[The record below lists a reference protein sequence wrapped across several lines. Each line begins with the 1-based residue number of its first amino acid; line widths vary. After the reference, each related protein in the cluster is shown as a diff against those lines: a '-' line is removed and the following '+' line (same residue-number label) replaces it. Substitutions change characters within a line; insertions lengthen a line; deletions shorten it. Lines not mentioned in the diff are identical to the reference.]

1 MNALDF
7 TVLIVSMLGIAGYGI
22 WRTRDRRN
30 LNTYLK
36 GTGNTPW
43 YAIGLSVMAT
53 QASAITFLSTP
64 GQGYAGGLGFVQIY
78 FGVPLALIII
88 SIFFLPVFRKLNVY
102 TAYEF
107 LGRRFD
113 RKTRLLGAG
122 LFLVQR
128 GLGAG
133 LTIYM
138 PAIVLTSMFGWPLN
152 LTIASTGLLVV
163 IYTAVGG
170 NDAVTVTQKYQLG
183 IIFAGMVT
191 AFCLL
196 VSKMPAG
203 LSFNDSLALAA
214 GFHKLNAVSFSPDI
228 HERYTIWSGI
238 LGGTFLML
246 SYFGTDQ
253 SQVQRYISNAPIRES
268 RLGLMMNALCKIP
281 MQFSILLLGVLVFV
295 FYQFEQPPLLFNE
308 ASRQYLASHSAP
320 GQLASWES
328 DFDAAHAASRTQLE
342 QWLAARHAGDEA
354 AAKTAMAAAVT
365 AQEQGEI
372 IRTKAAGEAQKA
384 GPGTTTND
392 ADYIFITFILDYL
405 PHGVIGLLVA
415 AFFAATLSSK
425 AAELNALGSS
435 TTIDVYRLLKPE
447 ATDAQCLRASRWFT
461 ALWGLLAILV
471 ALYAHLGENL
481 IQAVNKLGSIFYGVM
496 LALFVIA
503 FFLRGITGTAVFWGA
518 VAAQLLVFVSYRYLT
533 ISYLW
538 FPLMGCAACVVFSL
552 VLQAVG
558 RFSGTTG
565 GANE

>member
-7 TVLIVSMLGIAGYGI
+7 TVLIVSMLGIAGYGL
-22 WRTRDRRN
+22 WRTRERRN

-133 LTIYM
+133 LTIYA

-163 IYTAVGG
+163 IYTVVGG
-170 NDAVTVTQKYQLG
+170 SDAVTVTQKYQLA

-196 VSKMPAG
+196 VAKMPTG
-203 LSFNDSLALAA
+203 LSFNDSLALAS
-214 GFHKLNAVSFSPDI
+214 GFHKLNAVSFSTDV

-308 ASRQYLASHSAP
+308 ASRQYLASHSEP
-320 GQLASWES
+320 GQLAAWKN
-328 DFDAAHAASRTQLE
+328 DFDSAHATSRTQLE

-354 AAKTAMAAAVT
+354 AAKVAMAAAVS
-365 AQEQGEI
+365 AHDQGEM
-372 IRTKAAGEAQKA
+372 IRTKATEVLQKA
-384 GPGTTTND
+384 GPGTTAND
-392 ADYIFITFILDYL
+392 ADYVFIRFILDYL

-435 TTIDVYRLLKPE
+435 TTIDFYRLLKTG
-447 ATDAQCLRASRWFT
+447 ATDVQCLRASRWFT
-461 ALWGLLAILV
+461 ALWGMLAIAF
-471 ALYAHLGENL
+471 ALYAHLVENL
-481 IQAVNKLGSIFYGVM
+481 IQAVNILGSIFYGVM
-496 LALFVIA
+496 LGLFLIA

-518 VAAQLLVFVSYRYLT
+518 VAAQMLVFALFFNLA
-533 ISYLW
+533 ISYVW
-538 FPLMGCAACVVFSL
+538 YPLIGCAACVAFSG
-552 VLQAVG
+552 VLQVAG
-558 RFSGTTG
+558 KFSGTTG
-565 GANE
+565 GGA

>member
-7 TVLIVSMLGIAGYGI
+7 TVLIVSMLGIAGYGM

-88 SIFFLPVFRKLNVY
+88 SIFFLPVFRRLNVY
-102 TAYEF
+102 TAYEY

-113 RKTRLLGAG
+113 QKTRLLGAG

-133 LTIYM
+133 LTIYA

-170 NDAVTVTQKYQLG
+170 SDAVTVTQKYQLG

-196 VSKMPAG
+196 VAKMPAG
-203 LSFNDSLALAA
+203 LSFNDSMALAA
-214 GFHKLNAVSFSPDI
+214 GFHKMNAVSFSPDI

-253 SQVQRYISNAPIRES
+253 SQVQRYISNAPMRES

-308 ASRQYLASHSAP
+308 ASRQYLASHSEP
-320 GQLASWES
+320 GQLAAWES

-342 QWLAARHAGDEA
+342 QWLAARHEGDAA
-354 AAKTAMAAAVT
+354 AAKTAMTAAV
-365 AQEQGEI
+365 AAHDQGET
-372 IRTKAAGEAQKA
+372 IRAKAADVLQK
-384 GPGTTTND
+384 GSGTTTND
-392 ADYIFITFILDYL
+392 ADYVFITFILDYL

-435 TTIDVYRLLKPE
+435 TTIDFYRLLKAD

-461 ALWGLLAILV
+461 ILWGVLAIAF
-471 ALYAHLGENL
+471 ALFAHLAENL
-481 IQAVNKLGSIFYGVM
+481 IQAVNILGSIFYGVM
-496 LALFVIA
+496 LGLFLIA

-518 VAAQLLVFVSYRYLT
+518 VAAQALVFGLFLSLT
-533 ISYLW
+533 ISYVW
-538 FPLMGCAACVVFSL
+538 YPLIGCAACVVFSG

-558 RFSGTTG
+558 LSGVKG